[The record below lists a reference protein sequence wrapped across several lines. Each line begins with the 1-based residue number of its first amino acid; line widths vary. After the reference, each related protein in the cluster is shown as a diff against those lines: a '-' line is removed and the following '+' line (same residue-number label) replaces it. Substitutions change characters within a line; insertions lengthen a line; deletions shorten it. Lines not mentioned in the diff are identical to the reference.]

1 MANMSAPPSA
11 TVGGGATTLS
21 DLHKDVLSTHILTRL
36 DGPTLASV
44 GCVSSQLRSI
54 SSQHHLWTTI
64 CHLTWPSTATSPL
77 LRHLIESFPGG
88 PRAFYSLSFPLL
100 HPTTTN
106 TVVAVQPPQEL
117 VFAVDIHYKNNLI
130 FSKVHET
137 ETISDWFR
145 CSPFRVDLLDPKESV
160 PTAIRHPNCD
170 VACNAL
176 AADMTL
182 SWVAIDPVGGR
193 AVNLS
198 SFQPVA
204 VKRHW
209 LSGEV
214 QVRFATVLPRDQKR
228 ATGEHVQ
235 CGLVVTCGG
244 SEKGE
249 MQVREVSLQMED
261 MEGMYLTGKESLVIL
276 QRALIEGKRVG
287 NERRVEEGRKRYKDY
302 LEMKRERRERKLRN
316 EGRMDKLC
324 IAFGLA
330 ISVAWL
336 KFLFL

>member
-1 MANMSAPPSA
+1 
-11 TVGGGATTLS
+11 
-21 DLHKDVLSTHILTRL
+21 
-36 DGPTLASV
+36 
-44 GCVSSQLRSI
+44 
-54 SSQHHLWTTI
+54 
-64 CHLTWPSTATSPL
+64 
-77 LRHLIESFPGG
+77 
-88 PRAFYSLSFPLL
+88 
-100 HPTTTN
+100 
-106 TVVAVQPPQEL
+106 
-117 VFAVDIHYKNNLI
+117 
-130 FSKVHET
+130 
-137 ETISDWFR
+137 
-145 CSPFRVDLLDPKESV
+145 
-160 PTAIRHPNCD
+160 
-170 VACNAL
+170 
-176 AADMTL
+176 MTL
-182 SWVAIDPVGGR
+182 SWVSIDPLGGR

-198 SFQPVA
+198 SFQPVT

-214 QVRFATVLPRDQKR
+214 QVGFAAILPRDQKR

-235 CGLVVTCGG
+235 CGIVVTCGG

-261 MEGMYLTGKESLVIL
+261 MDGMYLTGKESLVIL

-287 NERRVEEGRKRYKDY
+287 NKRRVEEGKKRYKDY

-330 ISVAWL
+330 IFAAWV